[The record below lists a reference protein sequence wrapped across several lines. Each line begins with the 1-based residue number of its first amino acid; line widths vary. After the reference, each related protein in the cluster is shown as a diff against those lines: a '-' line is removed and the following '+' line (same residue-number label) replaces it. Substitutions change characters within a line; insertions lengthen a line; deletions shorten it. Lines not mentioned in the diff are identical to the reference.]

1 MRFITPDWP
10 APAGVRAA
18 TTTRQGGV
26 SQPPFD
32 SFNLGGHVGD
42 APAAVAANRQ
52 QLRESLSLPGEPY
65 WLNQIHGTA
74 VANLDGGPDPLSK
87 ALPEAD
93 ASITTTPN
101 TVCAVLTADCLP
113 VLFCDQA
120 GTQVAAAHSGWRGL
134 AAGVLEAT
142 VASFAAP
149 AEQIMVWFGPAIGP
163 QTFEVGDEVRQAF
176 VEFDPAAAEAFV
188 AVQPETSEKKWLADV
203 YQLARQRL
211 AAVGVKN
218 IYGGGRCTFTEA
230 DDFYSFRRD
239 GKTGRVGSLVWV
251 EGGD

>member
-10 APAGVRAA
+10 APAGVLAA

-42 APAAVAANRQ
+42 APAAVAANRK
-52 QLRESLSLPGEPY
+52 QLRESLSLPGEPD

-74 VANLDGGPDPLSK
+74 VVDLDTGPEGV
-87 ALPEAD
+87 PEAD

-113 VLFCDQA
+113 VLFCDQD
-120 GTQVAAAHSGWRGL
+120 GTQVAAAHAGWRGL

-142 VASFAAP
+142 VNSFAAP
-149 AEQIMVWFGPAIGP
+149 PEQIMAWMGPAIGP
-163 QTFEVGDEVRQAF
+163 QAFEVGDEVRQAF
-176 VEFDPAAAEAFV
+176 VEFDPAAAEVFV
-188 AVQPETSEKKWLADV
+188 GVQSEASEKKWLADV

-211 AAVGVKN
+211 AAVGVN
-218 IYGGGRCTFTEA
+218 AVYGGGRCTFTEA
-230 DDFYSFRRD
+230 DEFYSFRRE
-239 GKTGRVGSLVWV
+239 GKTGRMVSLVWI
-251 EGGD
+251 EGRD

>member
-1 MRFITPDWP
+1 MNFLRPDWP
-10 APAGVRAA
+10 APARVRAA

-52 QLRESLSLPGEPY
+52 QLRKSLSLPGEPY
-65 WLNQIHGTA
+65 WLNQIHGTT
-74 VANLDGGPDPLSK
+74 VVNLDTSPEGV
-87 ALPEAD
+87 PEAD
-93 ASITTTPN
+93 ASITTIEG

-120 GTQVAAAHSGWRGL
+120 GTQVAAAHAGWRGL

-142 VASFAAP
+142 VKSFTSP
-149 AEQIMVWFGPAIGP
+149 PEKIMVWMGPAIGP
-163 QTFEVGDEVRQAF
+163 QAFEVGDEVRQAF
-176 VEFDPAAAEAFV
+176 CNHDPAAAEAFT
-188 AVQPETSEKKWLADV
+188 ATKPESNEKKWLADV
-203 YQLARQRL
+203 YQLAQQRL

-230 DDFYSFRRD
+230 DEFYSFRRD
-239 GKTGRVGSLVWV
+239 GKTGRMASLVWIEAKV
-251 EGGD
+251 

>member
-1 MRFITPDWP
+1 MNVISPDWP
-10 APAGVRAA
+10 APKHVRAI
-18 TTTRQGGV
+18 TTTRHGGV
-26 SQPPFD
+26 SLPPFN

-42 APAAVAANRQ
+42 APADVAANRQ
-52 QLRESLSLPGEPY
+52 QLREELSLPAEPY
-65 WLNQIHGTA
+65 WLSQIHGTT
-74 VANLDGGPDPLSK
+74 VANLDNDPGGM
-87 ALPEAD
+87 PEAD
-93 ASITTTPN
+93 ASTTRSTN

-120 GTQVAAAHSGWRGL
+120 GTQVVAAHAGWRGL

-142 VASFAAP
+142 VASFATP
-149 AEQIMVWFGPAIGP
+149 PEQIMAWMGPAIGP
-163 QTFEVGDEVRQAF
+163 QAFEVGDEVRQAF
-176 VEFDPAAAEAFV
+176 CEVDPAAAEAFV
-188 AVQPETSEKKWLADV
+188 AAPSEANEKKWLADV

-239 GKTGRVGSLVWV
+239 GKTGRMASLVWIA
-251 EGGD
+251 GGN

>member
-1 MRFITPDWP
+1 MNVLRPDWP
-10 APAGVRAA
+10 APARVRAA

-52 QLRESLSLPGEPY
+52 QLRKKLSLPSEPH
-65 WLNQIHGTA
+65 WLNQIHGIT
-74 VANLDGGPDPLSK
+74 VVNLDTSPEGV
-87 ALPEAD
+87 PEAD

-101 TVCAVLTADCLP
+101 TVCVVLTADCLP
-113 VLFCDQA
+113 VLFCDQT
-120 GTQVAAAHSGWRGL
+120 GTQVAAAHAGWRGL

-142 VASFAAP
+142 VKSFAAP
-149 AEQIMVWFGPAIGP
+149 PEQIMVWMGPAIGP
-163 QTFEVGDEVRQAF
+163 QAFEVGDEVRQAF
-176 VEFDPAAAEAFV
+176 VEFDPAAAQAFT
-188 AVQPETSEKKWLADV
+188 AVQSEANEKKWLADV

-218 IYGGGRCTFTEA
+218 IYGGGRCTFNEA
-230 DDFYSFRRD
+230 EEFYSFRRD
-239 GKTGRVGSLVWV
+239 GKTGRMASLVWI
-251 EGGD
+251 GSGD